1 MIKNN
6 EDFAREI
13 AKKYGITIFV
23 ARQVIDSPFRF
34 IKNRMVEGNYEGLML
49 PYFGKM
55 IVKPG
60 VREFLRKRN
69 ENKEEGKGS

>member
-23 ARQVIDSPFRF
+23 AKQVIDSPFRF

-60 VREFLRKRN
+60 VREFLKKRN
-69 ENKEEGKGS
+69 EIKEKGENS